1 MKLQLALDM
10 PDLATGLEVAG
21 KTAMYVDVIEAGT
34 PLLIREGIRAIREL
48 RRRFRGR
55 PIVADIKVIDAGEP
69 IAELAFAAGAN
80 IVTVLGCASDAVIQR
95 VVYTARRYEGMVM
108 ADSLSIADIVVRA
121 AELYDLGVHSLC
133 LNRRGLK
140 QSRAREER
148 IQQIEELVS
157 RIELPVYLAGGIDPA
172 ELTHLR
178 PLPLAGV
185 IVGQAIAGEE
195 QPQHAAKKMR
205 DILDQI

>member
-80 IVTVLGCASDAVIQR
+80 IVTVLGCASDDVIQR

-108 ADSLSIADIVVRA
+108 ADSLSIADIVGRA
-121 AELYDLGVHSLC
+121 AELFDLGVHSLC

-140 QSRAREER
+140 SGRSREER
-148 IQQIEELVS
+148 VQQIEELVS
-157 RIELPVYLAGGIDPA
+157 RIELPVYLAGGIDPQ
-172 ELTHLR
+172 ELAHLR

-185 IVGQAIAGEE
+185 IVGQAIAGKAH
-195 QPQHAAKKMR
+195 PQDAAKKMR
-205 DILDQI
+205 EILDQV